1 MEDIYVRLHTS
12 SEHKALD
19 LKLNTVCGP
28 KILKDVC
35 DLIYCPY
42 MYKLGKR
49 VLVGQII
56 GDSCHFRFSPIPD
69 ALISGSTLPF

>member
-1 MEDIYVRLHTS
+1 MVIVLQ
-12 SEHKALD
+12 
-19 LKLNTVCGP
+19 LNTVCGS
-28 KILKDVC
+28 KILKVVC
-35 DLIYCPY
+35 ELIYCPY
-42 MYKLGKR
+42 YMYKLVKR